1 MFEKY
6 TNTSGDI
13 SVKSMTSDKDLIF
26 KGVDGG
32 STVTALTLDMSDAG
46 TATFNNK
53 VGDNGKPHLM
63 LL

>member
-1 MFEKY
+1 MQIVNDWNVNSAGTNVLKV

-32 STVTALTLDMSDAG
+32 STVTDGLDMSDAG
-46 TATFNNK
+46 IYI
-53 VGDNGKPHLM
+53 
-63 LL
+63 